1 MAVDIS
7 SMNAYSSAD
16 CRLLVPWF
24 LYVTGNVFLVVNYR
38 FGMFL
43 KILLQELDK
52 VSSMDDILNA
62 IPK

>member
-1 MAVDIS
+1 
-7 SMNAYSSAD
+7 MNAYSSGD

-43 KILLQELDK
+43 KILLQELGK

-62 IPK
+62 IP